1 MLIRPPQ
8 NIIKITEFWEDL
20 IMMKKL
26 AAMLLTGVMA
36 VSLAACGG
44 ATAPASSDSA
54 AADEAVEEAQEET
67 GEEADATEGE
77 AVEETAN
84 DEVKFVVGFDAEYP
98 PYGYLDE
105 ATGDYTG
112 FDLELAQEL
121 CNRRG
126 WTLVKQPINWD
137 NKDAEIDS
145 GSIDCIWNGMTYTGR
160 EAEYTW
166 SDPYVNN
173 SIVIAVLADSDIQT
187 LADLA
192 GKVVITQSESSAE
205 TALNGEELA
214 DLRATFADLQRN
226 PSYNTCFTDM
236 QTGAVDAIAVDIGV
250 AQYQMRNNPDKFR
263 ILEEPIAAEQYAIAF
278 KLGNEELRDQV
289 QETYDEMLADGT
301 VMEIAQHY
309 ADDNLPDMLITE
321 K

>member
-1 MLIRPPQ
+1 
-8 NIIKITEFWEDL
+8 
-20 IMMKKL
+20 MMKKFAALFL
-26 AAMLLTGVMA
+26 AGVMA
-36 VSLAACGG
+36 ASLAACGG
-44 ATAPASSDSA
+44 SSA
-54 AADEAVEEAQEET
+54 ASTAASEAEKVEEAVQEAAEEVT
-67 GEEADATEGE
+67 EEMGAEAAAEADAQAADAAAAEE
-77 AVEETAN
+77 AVAEGGRE
-84 DEVKFVVGFDAEYP
+84 FIVGFDAEYP
-98 PYGYLDE
+98 PYGYLDM
-105 ATGDYTG
+105 ATNDYTG

-126 WTLVKQPINWD
+126 WTLVKKPINWD

-214 DLRATFADLQRN
+214 D
-226 PSYNTCFTDM
+226 P
-236 QTGAVDAIAVDIGV
+236 GAVDAIAVDIGV